1 MTMNGMRGR
10 STGFVR
16 SSLLPFAF
24 AFDFFVAT
32 RRKAYRVR
40 EHVARVQRSVAA
52 DVENPNGR

>member
-24 AFDFFVAT
+24 DFFVAT
-32 RRKAYRVR
+32 TRKAYRVR
-40 EHVARVQRSVAA
+40 EHAARVQRDVAA